1 MRFLCVVL
9 TFLAIVLS
17 IFLGFGMYNDS
28 KDIERFEK
36 EAAVFEEQSELYR
49 AEINEITP
57 KISALSEEKAS
68 LQAEIDAIKR
78 RIIYKTQPTAFLT
91 FDDGTS
97 YHTLEILD
105 IHKENNIKGTFFVV
119 GTQIENGGTASKEAI
134 KRIVEEGHVLAI
146 HAYEHEYN
154 KIYTSKEAYFEDFDK
169 IAALLKEMTGL
180 TPKIV
185 RLPSGTYSA
194 RSFCERYAGSSDVY
208 YDIVSELYARGYTVI
223 DWNVDTEDYTTA
235 TGVTNI
241 INNAV
246 SGAKTR
252 LSREYKA
259 AVILMHDT
267 ADTVKALQGVIDGV
281 KDLGMGFEVLV
292 QGGYVTRQ
300 IAETEKP

>member
-1 MRFLCVVL
+1 MRFLCILL

-28 KDIERFEK
+28 KDIELFDK
-36 EAAVFEEQSELYR
+36 ETAVFEEQSEIYR
-49 AEINEITP
+49 AEINELTP

-68 LQAEIDAIKR
+68 LKAEIDAIKR

-97 YHTLEILD
+97 FHTLDILN
-105 IHKENNIKGTFFVV
+105 ILKENNIKATFFVV
-119 GTQIENGGTASKEAI
+119 GTQIENGGTSSKEAI

-169 IAALLKEMTGL
+169 ITALLKEMTGY

-185 RLPSGTYSA
+185 RLPSGTATA
-194 RSFCERYAGSSDVY
+194 RSFCERYAGSTDVY

-223 DWNVDTEDYTTA
+223 DWNVDTEDWNTA
-235 TGVTNI
+235 TGVSGI
-241 INNAV
+241 IDRAV
-246 SGAKTR
+246 SGAKAR
-252 LSREYKA
+252 LSKEYKA
-259 AVILMHDT
+259 AVILMHDN
-267 ADTVKALQGVIDGV
+267 ADTVDALPRVIDGV

>member
-1 MRFLCVVL
+1 MRFLCVLL

-17 IFLGFGMYNDS
+17 VFLGFGMYSDS
-28 KDIERFEK
+28 KDIERFDK
-36 EAAVFEEQSELYR
+36 ETAVFEEQSGLYR
-49 AEINEITP
+49 AEINELTP
-57 KISALSEEKAS
+57 KISSLSEEKAS
-68 LQAEIDAIKR
+68 LKAEIDAIKR

-97 YHTLEILD
+97 FHTLDILD
-105 IHKENNIKGTFFVV
+105 ILKENNIKATFFVV
-119 GTQIENGGTASKEAI
+119 GTQIENGGTSSKEAI
-134 KRIVEEGHVLAI
+134 RRIVEEGHVLAI

-169 IAALLKEMTGL
+169 ITSLLKEMTGY

-185 RLPSGTYSA
+185 RLPSGTATA
-194 RSFCERYAGSSDVY
+194 RSFCERYGGNKDIY

-223 DWNVDTEDYTTA
+223 DWNVDTEDWNTA
-235 TGVTNI
+235 TGVSGI
-241 INNAV
+241 IDRAV
-246 SGAKTR
+246 SGAKAR
-252 LSREYKA
+252 LSKEYKA
-259 AVILMHDT
+259 AVILMHDNS
-267 ADTVKALQGVIDGV
+267 DTVKALQGVIDGV

>member
-105 IHKENNIKGTFFVV
+105 ILKENNIKGTFFVV

>member
-1 MRFLCVVL
+1 MRFLCVFL
-9 TFLAIVLS
+9 TFIAVVLS
-17 IFLGFGMYNDS
+17 VFLGFGMINDA
-28 KDIERFEK
+28 KDTERFEK
-36 EAAVFEEQSELYR
+36 ETAVFEQQSAIYQSEIDELV
-49 AEINEITP
+49 P

-68 LQAEIDAIKR
+68 LQAEITAIKR
-78 RIIYKTQPTAFLT
+78 RVIYKTQPTAFLT

-97 YHTLEILD
+97 YHTLQILD
-105 IHKENNIKGTFFVV
+105 ILKENNIKATFFVV

-146 HAYEHEYN
+146 HAYEHEYR
-154 KIYTSKEAYFEDFDK
+154 KIYASEEAYFEDFYK
-169 IAALLKEMTGL
+169 ITKLLYEMTGYN
-180 TPKIV
+180 PKIV
-185 RLPSGTYSA
+185 RLPSGTATA
-194 RSFCERYAGSSDVY
+194 RSFCETYAGSRDVY
-208 YDIVSELYARGYTVI
+208 YDIVSRLYAEGYTVI

-235 TGVTNI
+235 TGVDNI
-241 INNAV
+241 VKKAV
-246 SGAKTR
+246 SGAEAR

-267 ADTVKALQGVIDGV
+267 ADTVAALQRVIDGV

>member
-1 MRFLCVVL
+1 M
-9 TFLAIVLS
+9 
-17 IFLGFGMYNDS
+17 FLGFTIYTDT
-28 KDIERFEK
+28 KDIDRYEQEIAVY
-36 EAAVFEEQSELYR
+36 EAQQQIY
-49 AEINEITP
+49 
-57 KISALSEEKAS
+57 
-68 LQAEIDAIKR
+68 QQEIDEIAPQIQIALAEKTVLEEDIAAIKK

-105 IHKENNIKGTFFVV
+105 ILKENNIKATFFVV
-119 GTQIENGGTASKEAI
+119 GTQILNGGSASKEAI
-134 KRIVEEGHVLAI
+134 RRIVDEGHVLAI
-146 HAYEHEYN
+146 HAYEHEYS
-154 KIYTSKEAYFEDFDK
+154 KIYASAEAYFEDFDK
-169 IAALLKEMTGL
+169 IADLLYEMTGV

-185 RLPSGTYSA
+185 RMPSGTASA
-194 RSFCERYAGSSDVY
+194 RSFCGKYGGDTDIY
-208 YDIVSELYARGYTVI
+208 YDIVSTLYERGYTVI

-235 TGVTNI
+235 TGVDQI
-241 INNAV
+241 VQNAV

-252 LSREYKA
+252 LNREYKA

-267 ADTVKALQGVIDGV
+267 ADTVSALQRVIDGV

>member
-1 MRFLCVVL
+1 MRFLCVLL

-28 KDIERFEK
+28 KDIERFDK
-36 EAAVFEEQSELYR
+36 ETAVFEEQSGLYR
-49 AEINEITP
+49 AEINELTP

-68 LQAEIDAIKR
+68 LKAEIDAIKR

-97 YHTLEILD
+97 GNTNQILN
-105 IHKENNIKGTFFVV
+105 ILKENNIKATFFVV
-119 GTQIENGGTASKEAI
+119 GTQIENSKAGQEAI

-146 HAYEHEYN
+146 HAYEHEYS

-169 IAALLKEMTGL
+169 ITALLKEMTGY

-185 RLPSGTYSA
+185 RLPSGTATA
-194 RSFCERYAGSSDVY
+194 RSFCERYGGSTDVY

-223 DWNVDTEDYTTA
+223 DWNVDTEDWNTA
-235 TGVTNI
+235 TGVSGI
-241 INNAV
+241 IDRAV
-246 SGAKTR
+246 SGAKAR
-252 LSREYKA
+252 LSKEYKA